1 MQVIYNNLEQKNEA
15 TSFGGLKHCSVNKS
29 CEDEFSVSTGWW
41 AQSNMI
47 RSYEKWLFSFVSSW
61 IVFS

>member
-29 CEDEFSVSTGWW
+29 WEDEFSVSTG
-41 AQSNMI
+41 
-47 RSYEKWLFSFVSSW
+47 
-61 IVFS
+61 